1 MADQKKD
8 PRSGELIFR
17 TDINRR
23 ESARYRYWRH
33 VADQQKAAKQS
44 DKKASKKR
52 AAADIKGSEGQKQ
65 SKPGG
70 YARTPFNQ
78 PSSKKKRKV

>member
-17 TDINRR
+17 TDMNRR

-33 VADQQKAAKQS
+33 VQDQQKAAKQAE
-44 DKKASKKR
+44 KNASKRRAAANVAGSEGPKPPGSTKKKR
-52 AAADIKGSEGQKQ
+52 A
-65 SKPGG
+65 
-70 YARTPFNQ
+70 
-78 PSSKKKRKV
+78 